1 MSDTTTSIYVF
12 HVGYYICGLLK
23 IARNITKLIEF
34 SFGEDDNKK
43 QHKNTNY
50 LYQNVMEL
58 FPKRQVS
65 VIII

>member
-1 MSDTTTSIYVF
+1 MGILGF
-12 HVGYYICGLLK
+12 
-23 IARNITKLIEF
+23 ARNVTKLIEF
-34 SFGEDDNKK
+34 SFGEDANKK

-58 FPKRQVS
+58 FPKGRVS